1 MTLEELRAQFLFK
14 MNRND
19 PDIVD
24 HVDDFVNAG
33 VRYVERKFLG
43 AEPLYAK
50 WQNSETIEVG
60 VGAVPLPACWRP
72 SAELRV
78 YRLPDRVRL
87 TRIHPV
93 WLKEP
98 FQVDGTT
105 VDLRTMSVLGTPT
118 YYAVL
123 GRSLALRPLPSVPLD
138 IEIVGTGFADPLAHP
153 TDESVVTQSAPDAVL
168 YAACREA
175 WLTLGDEPQMTY
187 WEKQADAAIAAWIG
201 DRVHSETLA
210 PLVMEVPG

>member
-1 MTLEELRAQFLFK
+1 MTLAELRQRFLFTL
-14 MNRND
+14 NRTD
-19 PDIVD
+19 PDVVD
-24 HVDDFVNAG
+24 HVDDFINAG
-33 VRYVERKFLG
+33 VRYVERHFLG

-50 WQNSETIEVG
+50 WQSSERIPAG

-93 WLKEP
+93 SLKEP
-98 FQVDGTT
+98 FQIDGTT
-105 VDLRTMSVLGTPT
+105 VDLRTMAMLGTPS

-138 IEIVGTGFADPLAHP
+138 IEIVGTGFADPLRDP

-187 WEKQADAAIAAWIG
+187 WEKQADTAIAAWIG

>member
-50 WQNSETIEVG
+50 WQNTETIGPG

-93 WLKEP
+93 ALKEP
-98 FQVDGTT
+98 FQVGGTP
-105 VDLRTMSVLGTPT
+105 VDLRTMSGRGTPT

-138 IEIVGTGFADPLAHP
+138 IEIVGTGYADPLRDP
-153 TDESVVTQSAPDAVL
+153 TAESVATQP
-168 YAACREA
+168 R
-175 WLTLGDEPQMTY
+175 P
-187 WEKQADAAIAAWIG
+187 
-201 DRVHSETLA
+201 
-210 PLVMEVPG
+210 